1 MDHKGCM
8 TQHKEV
14 VMLTLFHAP
23 QSRSSR
29 IVTLI
34 HEMGI
39 ADFITI
45 QAVDIVRQDGTG
57 HRDPD
62 NPHPEGK
69 APALMD
75 DGVLMTETAAIM
87 VYLTDM
93 FPAAGL
99 GPQPDDPTRGAY
111 LMWLSWYG
119 SMMEPALIC
128 QAAGLDHP
136 YLAATF
142 RSPAEVTARLHNA
155 LAKGPW
161 LLGDTYSA
169 ADILV
174 HSPYAWFSDAMPDD
188 PLIRDWVAR
197 CQARPA
203 LLRTR
208 ADDAARQAALA
219 A

>member
-1 MDHKGCM
+1 
-8 TQHKEV
+8 
-14 VMLTLFHAP
+14 MLTLFHAP

-29 IVTLI
+29 IITLI

-39 ADFITI
+39 ADFIRV
-45 QAVDIVRQDGTG
+45 QPVDIIRQDGTG

-75 DGVLMTETAAIM
+75 GDTLMTETAAIM
-87 VYLTDM
+87 LYLTDM
-93 FPAAGL
+93 FPTAGL
-99 GPQPDDPTRGAY
+99 GPQPGDATRGAY
-111 LMWLSWYG
+111 LAWLSWYG

-128 QAAGLDHP
+128 QAAGLEHP
-136 YLAATF
+136 YLSATF
-142 RSPAEVTARLHNA
+142 RSHAEVTDRLHTA

-174 HSPYAWFSDAMPDD
+174 HSPYAWFKDATPDD

-203 LLRTR
+203 VLQTR
-208 ADDAARQAALA
+208 ADDSRWRQAEVA

>member
-1 MDHKGCM
+1 
-8 TQHKEV
+8 
-14 VMLTLFHAP
+14 MLTLFHAP

-39 ADFITI
+39 ADFIAITP
-45 QAVDIVRQDGTG
+45 VDIARHDGTG
-57 HRDPD
+57 RRDPT

-69 APALMD
+69 APVLMD
-75 DGVLMTETAAIM
+75 DDMMITETAAIM
-87 VYLTDM
+87 VYLTDI

-99 GPQPDDPTRGAY
+99 GPQPGDATRGAY

-119 SMMEPALIC
+119 SMMEPALVC

-136 YLAATF
+136 YLTATF
-142 RSPAEVTARLHNA
+142 RSHTEVTTRLQNA
-155 LAKGPW
+155 LSKGPW
-161 LLGDTYSA
+161 LLGDTFSA
-169 ADILV
+169 TDILV
-174 HSPYAWFSDAMPDD
+174 HSPYAWFKDAMPDD

-203 LLRTR
+203 QAQTQ
-208 ADDAARQAALA
+208 ADDIRFQAALA

>member
-1 MDHKGCM
+1 
-8 TQHKEV
+8 
-14 VMLTLFHAP
+14 MLTLFHAP
-23 QSRSSR
+23 SSRSSR
-29 IVTLI
+29 ILTLI

-39 ADFITI
+39 ADFVAI
-45 QAVDIVRQDGTG
+45 QPVDIVRHDGSG
-57 HRDPD
+57 RRDPA

-69 APALMD
+69 APVLLH
-75 DGVLMTETAAIM
+75 DGVLITETAAIM
-87 VYLTDM
+87 LYLTDM
-93 FPAAGL
+93 FPTAGL
-99 GPQPDDPTRGAY
+99 GPQPGDAARGAY

-128 QAAGLDHP
+128 QAAGLHHP
-136 YLAATF
+136 YLTATF
-142 RSPAEVTARLHNA
+142 RSPAEVTARLQNA

-161 LLGDTYSA
+161 LLGDIYSA

-174 HSPYAWFSDAMPDD
+174 HSPYAWFTEATPDD

-203 LLRTR
+203 LAQTR
-208 ADDAARQAALA
+208 ALDVTLQAALA

>member
-1 MDHKGCM
+1 MM
-8 TQHKEV
+8 I
-14 VMLTLFHAP
+14 LFHAP

-34 HEMGI
+34 NEMGI
-39 ADFITI
+39 ADFVRVQQI
-45 QAVDIVRQDGTG
+45 DIARFDGTG

-69 APALMD
+69 APALIH

-87 VYLTDM
+87 LYLTDM

-99 GPQPDDPTRGAY
+99 GPQPGDATRGAY

-119 SMMEPALIC
+119 SMMEPALVC
-128 QAAGLDHP
+128 QAAGMDHP
-136 YLAATF
+136 YLHATF
-142 RSPAEVTARLHNA
+142 RGANDVTARLHAA

-174 HSPYAWFSDAMPDD
+174 HSPYAWFRDATPDD

-203 LLRTR
+203 LAKTR
-208 ADDAARQAALA
+208 AMDAGLLANAA
-219 A
+219 

>member
-1 MDHKGCM
+1 
-8 TQHKEV
+8 
-14 VMLTLFHAP
+14 MLTLFHAP
-23 QSRSSR
+23 NSRSSR

-45 QAVDIVRQDGTG
+45 QPVDILRHDGTG
-57 HRDPD
+57 RRDPA

-75 DGVLMTETAAIM
+75 DGRLMTETAAIM
-87 VYLTDM
+87 LYLTDM
-93 FPAAGL
+93 FPTAGL
-99 GPQPDDPTRGAY
+99 GPGPDDPMRGAY

-128 QAAGLDHP
+128 QAAGLHHP
-136 YLAATF
+136 YLTATF
-142 RSPAEVTARLHNA
+142 RSPAEVTARLQNA

-174 HSPYAWFSDAMPDD
+174 HSPYAWFTEATPDD

-203 LLRTR
+203 LAQTR
-208 ADDAARQAALA
+208 ALDAAFQAALA

>member
-1 MDHKGCM
+1 
-8 TQHKEV
+8 
-14 VMLTLFHAP
+14 MLTLFHAP
-23 QSRSSR
+23 HSRSSR

-45 QAVDIVRQDGTG
+45 RPVDILRQDVAGR
-57 HRDPD
+57 RDPD

-75 DGVLMTETAAIM
+75 GDMLMTETAAIM

-93 FPAAGL
+93 FPTAGL
-99 GPQPDDPTRGAY
+99 GPQPGDATRGAY

-142 RSPAEVTARLHNA
+142 RSHAEVTARLHHA
-155 LAKGPW
+155 LTKGPW
-161 LLGDTYSA
+161 LLGGTYSA

-174 HSPYAWFSDAMPDD
+174 HSPYAWFADAMPND
-188 PLIRDWVAR
+188 PLIRDWVVR

-203 LLRTR
+203 LVQTR
-208 ADDAARQAALA
+208 ADDARLHAALA

>member
-1 MDHKGCM
+1 MR
-8 TQHKEV
+8 
-14 VMLTLFHAP
+14 F
-23 QSRSSR
+23 
-29 IVTLI
+29 
-34 HEMGI
+34 
-39 ADFITI
+39 
-45 QAVDIVRQDGTG
+45 DGTG
-57 HRDPD
+57 ARDPG

-75 DGVLMTETAAIM
+75 AGALITDTAAIM
-87 VYLTDM
+87 LYLTDM

-99 GPQPDDPTRGAY
+99 GPQPGDATRGAY
-111 LMWLSWYG
+111 LAWLSWYN
-119 SMMEPALIC
+119 SMMEPALVC

-136 YLAATF
+136 YLTATF
-142 RSPAEVTARLHNA
+142 RGPEQVTARLHAA

-161 LLGDTYSA
+161 LLGDAFSA

-174 HSPYAWFSDAMPDD
+174 HSPYAWFTEALPDD

-203 LLRTR
+203 MAQTR
-208 ADDAARQAALA
+208 ASDAALQAALA

>member
-1 MDHKGCM
+1 
-8 TQHKEV
+8 
-14 VMLTLFHAP
+14 MLTLFHAP
-23 QSRSSR
+23 NSRSSR
-29 IVTLI
+29 IVTLVN
-34 HEMGI
+34 EMNI

-45 QAVDIVRQDGTG
+45 QPVDIVRQDGSG
-57 HRDPD
+57 RRDPD

-69 APALMD
+69 APALVD
-75 DGVLMTETAAIM
+75 DDVLMTETAAIM

-99 GPQPDDPTRGAY
+99 GPQPGDATRGAY
-111 LMWLSWYG
+111 LAWLSWYG

-128 QAAGLDHP
+128 HAASLDHP
-136 YLAATF
+136 YLKATF
-142 RSPAEVTARLHNA
+142 RGVDEVTARLHAA

-174 HSPYAWFSDAMPDD
+174 HSPYAWFTDAMPDD

-203 LLRTR
+203 VLQTR
-208 ADDAARQAALA
+208 ASDAALQVALA

>member
-1 MDHKGCM
+1 
-8 TQHKEV
+8 
-14 VMLTLFHAP
+14 MLTLFHAP

-29 IVTLI
+29 IVSLI

-45 QAVDIVRQDGTG
+45 QNVEIARHDGTG
-57 HRDPD
+57 RRDPD

-69 APALMD
+69 APALLD
-75 DGVLMTETAAIM
+75 DGMMMTETAAIM

-99 GPQPDDPTRGAY
+99 GPQPGDPARGPY

-128 QAAGLDHP
+128 QAAGLEHP
-136 YLAATF
+136 YLTATF
-142 RSPAEVTARLHNA
+142 RSHAEVTARLHDA
-155 LAKGPW
+155 LKMGPW
-161 LLGDTYSA
+161 LLGDTFSA

-174 HSPYAWFSDAMPDD
+174 HSPYAWFADATPAD
-188 PLIRDWVAR
+188 PLIRDWVTR

-203 LLRTR
+203 SRRTV
-208 ADDAARQAALA
+208 ADDARFQAAVDA
-219 A
+219 